1 MWVLFCVFEFLFV
14 IFCLF
19 FRHLFRNLTDEQR
32 RLLVAYAQLET
43 DTPGQI
49 KGIEKKKNGKGICF
63 GFRTFW
69 LIFLFLF
76 FLVSNESASTDKED
90 SENHGTYAAQD
101 DQISFEEREK
111 RRKEGGFSANPWA
124 VMFRETVTTP
134 FARRLTAARVV
145 LSELLSR
152 KKS

>member
-1 MWVLFCVFEFLFV
+1 M
-14 IFCLF
+14 
-19 FRHLFRNLTDEQR
+19 R
-32 RLLVAYAQLET
+32 
-43 DTPGQI
+43 
-49 KGIEKKKNGKGICF
+49 F
-63 GFRTFW
+63 GFRAFW

-90 SENHGTYAAQD
+90 SGSSEADHGYAAQD

-111 RRKEGGFSANPWA
+111 RRRKSEGFSSNPWA

-134 FARRLTAARVV
+134 LARRLTAARVV